1 MNSNSLRHLTDLL
14 AALALGAHLEGV
26 EVVRPRL
33 EVPGLEVLHALSL
46 SPGGAGVT
54 LTEALQSVS

>member
-14 AALALGAHLEGV
+14 TALALGAHLEGV